1 MKWIRR
7 LFLVVLVAAAAAG
20 GFWFYQNRIA
30 AQGSSTTTGG
40 YTQVVPVQ
48 RGNLSASITVMGEL
62 EAVQHETLAFE
73 RMSGTAPL
81 LSLEVK
87 AGNTVKA
94 GQVLA
99 TIDPAPYRQALDQ
112 AKSDLQAAEEKLADL
127 QTPATA
133 LAIAQADVKVAQAE
147 RDLEQAKADLA
158 DLQTPDLT
166 TLQEAVETA
175 RNNLALAKLQ
185 QAQAERDS
193 LAKSERDLQ
202 YAINWHQRRIAQL
215 EQLVAEHKAN
225 LEQTELLAD
234 EREKLSEAQADLA
247 RVQAQRQISLQ
258 AVALAVTEAQQA
270 LADAEEALV
279 DARAGGDALALA
291 KAQLAVREAEVT
303 LAGAKE
309 DRAKLDEGTD
319 ATELAAARADVDKK
333 RLAVTEAEADL
344 AGTNLVAPFDG
355 TVLQT
360 HTTAGATIAANTPI
374 VTVANLKELQVVAS
388 VDETTIRQVKVGQRA
403 RISFDAFPGQTF
415 RGEVLEVPLQGTLQ
429 GNVMVY
435 EVPVSLTGV
444 EGLPL
449 LVGMTANVQINIGT
463 VENALLVPTMALQ
476 KVGGKYTVLVPNGS
490 DPEGEPESVP
500 VEVGL
505 SNGTYTQIVKGLNEG
520 DQVVVQIAATR
531 SNNFFGF
538 GGGNFITGG
547 GQGQR
552 VIIEGRR

>member
-1 MKWIRR
+1 MKRVFR
-7 LFLVVLVAAAAAG
+7 LVLTVLVFLLLG
-20 GFWFYQNRIA
+20 GGGYWFYQNRIA
-30 AQGSSTTTGG
+30 AQGSSTTAGG

-48 RGNLSASITVMGEL
+48 RGNLSASITVVGEL

-81 LSLEVK
+81 LSLEVR

-99 TIDPAPYRQALDQ
+99 TIDPAPYKQALDQ

-127 QTPATA
+127 QTPVTA
-133 LAIAQADVKVAQAE
+133 LEIAQADLKVAQAE
-147 RDLEQAKADLA
+147 FQLEQAKDTLNNLQNPDIAALQADVVKARSDLA
-158 DLQTPDLT
+158 QAQSDLVALQTDRT
-166 TLQEAVETA
+166 TE
-175 RNNLALAKLQ
+175 
-185 QAQAERDS
+185 
-193 LAKSERDLQ
+193 
-202 YAINWHQRRIAQL
+202 
-215 EQLVAEHKAN
+215 
-225 LEQTELLAD
+225 
-234 EREKLSEAQADLA
+234 EKLTKLRDAEATPAAEYARLAAETYSDAYYQDRLQLAYNKMKDAQDTRVTAEIQQQIDLL
-247 RVQAQRQISLQ
+247 RAQMS
-258 AVALAVTEAQQA
+258 VAKAKQA